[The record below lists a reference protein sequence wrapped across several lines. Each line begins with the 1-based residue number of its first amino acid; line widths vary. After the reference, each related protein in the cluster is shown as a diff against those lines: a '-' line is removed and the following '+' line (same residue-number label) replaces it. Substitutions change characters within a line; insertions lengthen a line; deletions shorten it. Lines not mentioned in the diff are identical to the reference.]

1 MKKSR
6 LRIFAF
12 LSIAL
17 MVFTL
22 FSCGSTPEE
31 EAEEPFVLEET
42 SVPEP
47 VLPQS
52 VKVAPAALE
61 LVEGETS
68 RLSAEVI
75 PSDAEYSKI
84 VYSSSDPLIAQ
95 VSESGIVSAM
105 SQGKATITVSADSA
119 STEIP
124 VTVLHLTVYPESITV
139 TPASFELIEG
149 ESALLNAE
157 VNPADAEYSGLVYS
171 SSNPLVAEVSESGVV
186 TAVKRGTA
194 EITVAADDIFAVIPV
209 TVVPRI
215 IDIETEGLFT
225 LLDRGT
231 DGTCGPDGVY
241 ATFGMFPQTIKA
253 EDIVLSEEPEE
264 SGFYRGDD
272 GCLYTKLDSASPYHA
287 YAFSSGEKIL
297 GDTAYYFKVEPIK
310 WRVLSDDYEGGKLL
324 SAENVLINMTYY
336 PNYRI
341 VRTIEEEEI
350 QPNNYEH
357 SMIRAYLNGLSFV
370 RRYSDGAEELTN
382 SIFEDAGFLQTAF
395 TQNEQ
400 EHIALTDVDNSEAT
414 TADFAAALEPASEYI
429 CADTQDRI
437 FLLSLQDVT
446 NPEYGFA
453 GTETD
458 DPARYRTV
466 TDYARAIGAWTSVAA
481 ESDGTGRWWLR
492 SPYGV
497 YFNFARAVFRE
508 DLASVCYYV
517 NLSDVGVVP
526 ALVYID

>member
-6 LRIFAF
+6 LRFFALF
-12 LSIAL
+12 SISL
-17 MVFTL
+17 MIFTL

-31 EAEEPFVLEET
+31 EPEEIV
-42 SVPEP
+42 VPEP

-52 VKVAPAALE
+52 VTVVPAALE
-61 LVEGETS
+61 LTEGETAG
-68 RLSAEVI
+68 LSAKVS

-84 VYSSSDPLIAQ
+84 TYSSSDSLVAK
-95 VSESGIVSAM
+95 VSESGVVTAV
-105 SQGKATITVSADSA
+105 SQGSATITVSADSVSA
-119 STEIP
+119 KVP
-124 VTVLHLTVYPESITV
+124 VTVLHLTVYPESITA
-139 TPASFELIEG
+139 TPAFFELTEG
-149 ESALLNAE
+149 ESAALKAE
-157 VNPADAEYSGLVYS
+157 VNPLDAEYSGIVFS
-171 SSNPLVAEVSESGVV
+171 SSNPLVAEVSESGTV

-194 EITVAADDIFAVIPV
+194 EITIRADDVFAVIPV

-215 IDIETEGLFT
+215 IDIETEGQFA
-225 LLDRGT
+225 LLAEGT

-241 ATFGMFPQTIKA
+241 ATFGMFPQTVKA
-253 EDIVLSEEPEE
+253 DDIVLSEEPEE
-264 SGFYRGDD
+264 SGYYRGDD

-287 YAFSSGEKIL
+287 YAFSNGEKIA
-297 GDTAYYFKVEPIK
+297 GDTVYYFKMEPIK

-324 SAENVLINMTYY
+324 SAENVLINMTFY

-341 VRTIEEEEI
+341 VRTIEEESV

-370 RRYSDGAEELTN
+370 RKYSDGAEELTN
-382 SIFEDAGFLQTAF
+382 SVFEDAGFLQAAF
-395 TQNEQ
+395 TQGEQ

-414 TADFAAALEPASEYI
+414 TADFAAALEPASEYVS
-429 CADTQDRI
+429 ADTQDKI
-437 FLLSLQDVT
+437 FLLSLEDVT

-466 TDYARAIGAWTSVAA
+466 TDYARAIGAWTSVAP